1 MENHD
6 TLDKKYNIVK
16 LLGLGGFSRVYLVTN
31 INDNNQYAARIRK
44 DKQNEQNAKDNFEHE
59 LQMTTELSGLN
70 NPNIIHLVDHGVG
83 ELNIGDV
90 KNNVNYM
97 ILEYCP
103 KGDLFSYINLGR
115 LIEKHAKYIFKKIIT
130 GVQVL
135 HEAGY
140 CHRSL
145 KLENILLDQNFNL
158 KINNFIFATQFQQNK
173 QPIILKES
181 VGNLHYSSPQILVN
195 QPYNGEKN
203 DIFSLGIILFN
214 LVTGK
219 FGFSKAHI
227 NDPYYKY
234 ILTEKINKY
243 WASLPNEITNINYS
257 NEFKDL
263 YISMISFNENKR
275 PNISQIMNHH
285 WFDEINNLDNE
296 QLKQLELEVKNE
308 FIKRWDQVN
317 QNLNDI
323 NNNNKNSDIKIFKL

>member
-1 MENHD
+1 MESHD

-16 LLGLGGFSRVYLVTN
+16 LLGIGGFSRVYLVTN

-44 DKQNEQNAKDNFEHE
+44 DIKNEQSAKDDFEHE
-59 LQMTTELSGLN
+59 LQITTVISGLN
-70 NPNIIHLVDHGVG
+70 NPNIIRLFDHGEG
-83 ELNIGDV
+83 ELNIGTD
-90 KNNVNYM
+90 KNIVNYM

-103 KGDLFSYINLGR
+103 KGDLFSYIHLGR
-115 LIEKHAKYIFKKIIT
+115 LIEKHAKYIFKKILA

-158 KINNFIFATQFQQNK
+158 KINNFIFATQFQQND

-234 ILTEKINKY
+234 ILSEKINKY

-263 YISMISFNENKR
+263 YINMINFNEDKR

-308 FIKRWDQVN
+308 FTKRWDQFN

>member
-1 MENHD
+1 LIFEYCPNGD
-6 TLDKKYNIVK
+6 LSIYSI
-16 LLGLGGFSRVYLVTN
+16 LGGFTE
-31 INDNNQYAARIRK
+31 RK
-44 DKQNEQNAKDNFEHE
+44 
-59 LQMTTELSGLN
+59 
-70 NPNIIHLVDHGVG
+70 
-83 ELNIGDV
+83 
-90 KNNVNYM
+90 
-97 ILEYCP
+97 
-103 KGDLFSYINLGR
+103 
-115 LIEKHAKYIFKKIIT
+115 AKYIFKKILL
-130 GVQVL
+130 GVQAL

-234 ILTEKINKY
+234 ILSEKINKY

-263 YISMISFNENKR
+263 YIRMISFNENKR
-275 PNISQIMNHH
+275 PNISEIMNHH

-308 FIKRWDQVN
+308 FTKRWDQFN

-323 NNNNKNSDIKIFKL
+323 NNDNANSDIKITKL